1 MFGRKKNRESL
12 IKEVK
17 KKKDKINKLREEIIK
32 MVDGKIKIKDGRL
45 EKVKEEVSSL
55 GSVQPIKKANPFV
68 QPEQVEAMQEPQVP
82 IVPPEQMLE
91 EQMQQQAM
99 QQQAMQQQAM
109 QQATHER
116 AMQQQATQQQ
126 ATQQQ
131 ATQEQV
137 TIIISMI
144 NGVEIKYG
152 LPILQVEGFTANLDN
167 SINDQSVLKIGNET
181 LNGRHIIK
189 YIIE

>member
-99 QQQAMQQQAM
+99 QQQAMQQ
-109 QQATHER
+109 ATHER
-116 AMQQQATQQQ
+116 AMQQQ